1 MVLTRA
7 GEVKQW
13 LISTTNYLSP
23 LHTRV
28 AGSGVQVPFTVIPS
42 DVQFAFILPA
52 GTYPRAHMKNISA
65 PSRVL
70 WYISM
75 KPFRGPVGIP
85 QLTGGRDSNRIL
97 RGMVKC

>member
-1 MVLTRA
+1 MVLTTA

-97 RGMVKC
+97 TH